1 MRESK
6 SRALPTWLRP
16 KMVERTG
23 FEPVKSE
30 TTDLQSAPFGQLG
43 YLSTIYYFI
52 GAGDGTRTR
61 NLLIT
66 SQLLCQLS
74 YAGIFVSDNTY
85 TNIFFFTSQPILLK
99 LIVSTHCREKIISP
113 ILKGRPLEITFI
125 PRCYGVV
132 DNEPPPT

>member
-1 MRESK
+1 VPYQLGY
-6 SRALPTWLRP
+6 APVI
-16 KMVERTG
+16 MVERTG

-43 YLSTIYYFI
+43 YLSTFNNIEF

-74 YAGIFVSDNTY
+74 YAGIAVCDNT
-85 TNIFFFTSQPILLK
+85 
-99 LIVSTHCREKIISP
+99 
-113 ILKGRPLEITFI
+113 
-125 PRCYGVV
+125 
-132 DNEPPPT
+132 